1 MLDVPASPPC
11 RNRLARRVRGRL
23 FGVVLG
29 LVALGPAGAAAAAS
43 KPKPSVPPG
52 YTITKL
58 ADAPK
63 GATNCDD
70 LARLDGHLFMGCQNA
85 SMSGGGGGNSTLVEY
100 ADDGSVLNRWSIPDK
115 IDGVGADALTH
126 RVIVT
131 LNEDAKSHLATITPS
146 APSGQQVVNYNY
158 SPGAPGSTATTGALH
173 TGGGTDSV
181 SVDSNGHILITASHP
196 RGRTGTAVFKVAL
209 SPSASAGA
217 PGSAILSPTWLDN
230 ASAANGAPRGGAVK
244 LSLGDVDSGAIVPYS
259 SPKYGGS
266 HVVDDQTTQQLV
278 FASDINAPGG
288 GTLTAL
294 KTPFGLDDIRWAT
307 SDGGTLY
314 IVDKGA
320 PAAAGLSS
328 LWRVSGPFVAGTALA
343 ANDGLG
349 NQVVKVNLSTGA
361 LTPVVRNLVT
371 TKGLVYVDANG
382 TETPLP
388 TASNAA
394 ATSAASAP
402 TGPTKGR
409 AGSSGSGGDSDT
421 LPLVLAIVALGLG
434 LLAAGATTL
443 TRRAGHSVS
452 PQR

>member
-1 MLDVPASPPC
+1 MLDAVEPPPC
-11 RNRLARRVRGRL
+11 RDGLAGRGRGRGTL
-23 FGVVLG
+23 FGLVLS
-29 LVALGPAGAAAAAS
+29 LVALGPAGAAVALS
-43 KPKPSVPPG
+43 KPRPSVPAG

-70 LARLDGHLFMGCQNA
+70 VARLDGHLFMGCQNA
-85 SMSGGGGGNSTLVEY
+85 AMSAGGGGNSTLVEY
-100 ADDGSVLNRWSIPDK
+100 ADDGSLLGTWSIPDK

-131 LNEDAKSHLATITPS
+131 LNEDAHSHLATIMPS
-146 APSGQQVVNYNY
+146 APAGQQVVNYNY

-181 SVDSNGHILITASHP
+181 SVDSTGRIYVTGSHP
-196 RGRTGTAVFKVAL
+196 QGHTGTAVFRVSLTPPA
-209 SPSASAGA
+209 SPGA
-217 PGSAILSPTWLDN
+217 PGAATLNPTWLDN
-230 ASAANGAPRGGAVK
+230 ATASNGATGAGTVK

-266 HVVDDQTTQQLV
+266 HVIDDQTTQQLV

-307 SDGGTLY
+307 SDAGTLY

-328 LWRVSGPFVAGTALA
+328 LWKVSGPFVAGTALA

-349 NQVVKVNLSTGA
+349 DQVVKVNLSTGA
-361 LTPVVRNLVT
+361 LTPIVHNLVAS
-371 TKGLVYVDANG
+371 KGLVYVDANG
-382 TETPLP
+382 TEAPLS
-388 TASNAA
+388 TASNGPAISPA
-394 ATSAASAP
+394 VAPASPTKSSAAGS
-402 TGPTKGR
+402 
-409 AGSSGSGGDSDT
+409 GSSADSDT
-421 LPLVLAIVALGLG
+421 LPLVLAIVALVLG
-434 LLAAGATTL
+434 LLAAGAAL
-443 TRRAGHSVS
+443 LRRGARPAS
-452 PQR
+452 P